1 MGEASCKNCG
11 ALLVGVPGTRVGCPA
26 CGTVNVVSAADAQGR
41 RTFQPEPPR
50 VYVSGPV
57 PVAQSAQTFGPSR
70 RSKVAVAAFIL
81 GVAAYPIAFL
91 LTSVASQRFEETV
104 GLLPLGLSV
113 AMAIAAIV
121 LGAVGIHQANTSG
134 GRLHGKGLA
143 VTGMVLGIVFIGLMV
158 VAILF
163 VVLVCAAVAAAY
175 VATVPSTAVQGAA
188 LAVAAPNHRWST
200 TWRVLRTADFR
211 AVLLSHHPHCG
222 AFQAD
227 VIGAG
232 TWRVCASCVA
242 LASASIVGFG
252 ALVLLQPSADSAW
265 KLFGLGLSLAVGAQ
279 LLSLAGWTTSRIRKV
294 GAKAIAGIG
303 VAEILFA
310 FEAGALAPWVRGG
323 LFLGA
328 ALLAIL
334 LSQPRRSRLRRQQAH
349 HAHDDQC
356 APGLR
361 PIQTGV

>member
-1 MGEASCKNCG
+1 MVEASCKNCG
-11 ALLVGVPGTRVGCPA
+11 ALLVGAPGTRVGCPA
-26 CGTVNVVSAADAQGR
+26 CGTVNVVSSADAQGG

-50 VYVSGPV
+50 VYVSAPV
-57 PVAQSAQTFGPSR
+57 PGPQSAHAFGPGR
-70 RSKVAVAAFIL
+70 RSNVAVAAFIL

-91 LTSVASQRFEETV
+91 LTSVASQPFEETAA
-104 GLLPLGLSV
+104 LLPLGLGV
-113 AMAIAAIV
+113 ALAIAAIV
-121 LGAVGIHQANTSG
+121 LGAVGIHQVNTSG

-143 VTGMVLGIVFIGLMV
+143 VAGMVLGIVFIGLMV

-175 VATVPSTAVQGAA
+175 GATVPPTSVQGAA
-188 LAVAAPNHRWST
+188 LAVAAPNRRWST
-200 TWRVLRTADFR
+200 PWQVLRTAELRGVFL
-211 AVLLSHHPHCG
+211 AHHPHCG

-242 LASASIVGFG
+242 LASACVVGFG
-252 ALVLLQPSADSAW
+252 ALMLLEPSTASAW
-265 KLFGLGLSLAVGAQ
+265 KLFGLGLSLAVAAQ
-279 LLSLAGWTTSRIRKV
+279 LLSLAGWTTSRMRKV

-310 FEAGALAPWVRGG
+310 FEAGALSTWVRGG

-328 ALLAIL
+328 ALLAMG
-334 LSQPRRSRLRRQQAH
+334 LSQPRRSRLRRQQAN
-349 HAHDDQC
+349 HAHDEEC

-361 PIQTGV
+361 AIQALA